1 VGAENLSTSPDVGIL
16 VDQPAEPIASHYLC
30 VGRAGGRRD
39 SPIGGAWPSERW
51 ADVGCSVRRGLTAP
65 SPDDIGSRSAEEV
78 DMVEVGDRVLVE
90 SEKVGMVTRSG
101 VVMAVDGRLITVRWD
116 SGSQSVFIPSA
127 GSLRVTGHE
136 PPAGEVNSS

>member
-1 VGAENLSTSPDVGIL
+1 
-16 VDQPAEPIASHYLC
+16 
-30 VGRAGGRRD
+30 
-39 SPIGGAWPSERW
+39 
-51 ADVGCSVRRGLTAP
+51 
-65 SPDDIGSRSAEEV
+65 
-78 DMVEVGDRVLVE
+78 MVEVGDRVVVE
-90 SEKVGMVTRSG
+90 SEKVGTLTRSG